1 MRIKSLT
8 TVLVAT
14 SMVAL
19 SPSIAAAQTVA
30 PASKL
35 SVVSARAGAPAGDS
49 RLAGGSGGVIALAI
63 LAGIVAIG
71 VLAAVNSDDNND
83 EAVSP

>member
-1 MRIKSLT
+1 MRIKFLT
-8 TVLVAT
+8 TALVAT
-14 SMVAL
+14 SMVAI
-19 SPSIAAAQTVA
+19 SPGVAVAQTVA

-49 RLAGGSGGVIALAI
+49 QLAGWSGGVIALAI

-71 VLAAVNSDDNND
+71 VLAAVNGDDGND
-83 EAVSP
+83 SSVSP